1 MTGSIMEEDNDKR
14 KEVEQ
19 GASRSTPETAMCQK
33 QQHKSNTL
41 HKVN

>member
-1 MTGSIMEEDNDKR
+1 MTGSNREEDNDER
-14 KEVEQ
+14 KEVEKDSS
-19 GASRSTPETAMCQK
+19 GSTLETMCQK